1 MDTNHSP
8 ATNNFGRETTMK
20 NTTKTAGPE
29 LVETLRELVEFAN
42 WRIEHPVLSRSRF
55 VPKGLASDAETD
67 LEKYELLLDAA
78 LVFVQGSTF
87 SIAEFCHE
95 SANYLYEAAELVGL
109 HKLALLA
116 DDEIR
121 TAGEQA
127 ELIDAEHGR
136 NEFGSRWLT
145 TRGETELED
154 LTSDIRSKVVATIDA
169 ELDAMSKIGM
179 VTAEPHQTTETVKAL
194 RAAERVATRIAEQI
208 R

>member
-29 LVETLRELVEFAN
+29 LVETLRELVDYYF
-42 WRIEHPVLSRSRF
+42 S
-55 VPKGLASDAETD
+55 TD
-67 LEKYELLLDAA
+67 DDRLEKVELLLDAA

-154 LTSDIRSKVVATIDA
+154 LSSDIRSKVVATIDA
-169 ELDAMSKIGM
+169 ELDAMSKLT
-179 VTAEPHQTTETVKAL
+179 VKVEPRSTTETVKAL